1 VNVTDAD
8 QEHLDLREMAEE
20 LDKELTLT
28 QQLLKI
34 ARLYHRST
42 WQGER
47 DAAAEAFARV
57 ALGTPWEGLSPE
69 QFLRSA
75 RRPTPDPDAGRQ
87 PEPETEAQPQFE
99 QTTEHRHDQRE
110 AANKW
115 WKLSQKPGERIGFGL
130 FAVFIIAGGVGVAA
144 GLTWAPAR
152 NPSRP
157 AGQTSSSGPQTNAAL
172 SDAFAAFAQKSDVAV
187 VEPER
192 PAAIQV
198 DTPIAPRP
206 VTTSAVSPPAPPQ
219 DSPTPRPVTTSAVSP
234 PARPQDSPTPLTAER
249 QAEFIV
255 QYLLRAGNAGD
266 IGSLGTYYS
275 DTIGYYGKRMGKLDV
290 IADKVRSIERWKN
303 RNYVI
308 RPDTLTINC
317 SVLDHGSGRISCD
330 VKGLMDWEVTNS
342 SWRSSGTASFTYT
355 LEGRSD
361 PLDLRI
367 ASENSTVITKNV
379 APFGRGQ

>member
-8 QEHLDLREMAEE
+8 QEYLFLGEMAEQ

-42 WQGER
+42 WRGER

-75 RRPTPDPDAGRQ
+75 RRPMPDPGSGRQ
-87 PEPETEAQPQFE
+87 PEPETQAQPQRG

-115 WKLSQKPGERIGFGL
+115 SKLSQKHRERIGFGL
-130 FAVFIIAGGVGVAA
+130 FAVLIIAGIGVAA
-144 GLTWAPAR
+144 GLSFAPAR

-157 AGQTSSSGPQTNAAL
+157 AGQTPSSDSKVNAAP
-172 SDAFAAFAQKSDVAV
+172 SDAIAVFAQKSDVAV

-192 PAAIQV
+192 PATTQV
-198 DTPIAPRP
+198 DTPIAPRS
-206 VTTSAVSPPAPPQ
+206 VTTSAVGLPAL
-219 DSPTPRPVTTSAVSP
+219 
-234 PARPQDSPTPLTAER
+234 PQDSPTPLTAER
-249 QAEFIV
+249 QVEFIV
-255 QYLLRAGNAGD
+255 QDLLRAWNAGD
-266 IGSLGTYYS
+266 IGSIKTYYS
-275 DTIGYYGKRMGKLDV
+275 DTIAYYGKRTGKFDV
-290 IADKVRSIERWKN
+290 IVDKTRFIERWQN
-303 RNYVI
+303 RNYII
-308 RPDTLTINC
+308 RPDTLTIHC
-317 SVLDHGSGRISCD
+317 YVLDHGSGRISCD
-330 VKGLMDWEVTNS
+330 VKGLMDWEATNA

-367 ASENSTVITKNV
+367 AAENSTVISRNV
-379 APFGRGQ
+379 AAFGRAQ